1 MQIRIH
7 QAALGIFLVLIMAC
21 PLSVPLA
28 AEAQNPGS
36 HTSLVIAHDL
46 AAEARQ
52 AAAQGKAYVVLF
64 SETGCPWC
72 ERARREFLLPMQED
86 VRFSV
91 KAVFRQINVD
101 SDEVLRDFT
110 GRASTHRRFAQAEG
124 VRFYPTVALYTP
136 EGRSAAE
143 KLTGFTNAVYY
154 GSSIERRIDAAL
166 AKATRP
172 ANSQAPA
179 RK

>member
-1 MQIRIH
+1 MTRITTACMGFMLAFALSALTAA
-7 QAALGIFLVLIMAC
+7 QA
-21 PLSVPLA
+21 
-28 AEAQNPGS
+28 PGKDS
-36 HTSLVIAHDL
+36 SLVVAHDL

-64 SETGCPWC
+64 SEAGCPWC

-86 VRFSV
+86 PRFSV

-101 SDEVLRDFT
+101 SDEALRDFN
-110 GRASTHRRFAQAEG
+110 GRTSTHRRFAQAEG

-136 EGRSAAE
+136 EGRPAAE

-166 AKATRP
+166 AKAAKP
-172 ANSQAPA
+172 PDSQPPA